1 MGIIFNT
8 ARILFSMEHQLVKSA
23 IKHHNSIQLDYYAG
37 QVKKTMLPVDSHY
50 VNRHIGEFLQFSQ
63 IKPGENI
70 LEVGCGMGK
79 FTIPLLKKRISNY
92 WIGPFTIFIAKAFRI

>member
-1 MGIIFNT
+1 
-8 ARILFSMEHQLVKSA
+8 MEHQLVKSA

-50 VNRHIGEFLQFSQ
+50 VNRHIEEFIQYSGVN
-63 IKPGENI
+63 KSDNI

-79 FTIPLLKKRISNY
+79 FTLPLIKRGFNLTGLDCGYTFVSF
-92 WIGPFTIFIAKAFRI
+92 P